1 MSLEQ
6 MNNLLPTY
14 LLALVRITGVVM
26 FAPVIGSHTIPRRIK
41 ITIAMALTLGLLPA
55 IPPAQSVP
63 SNLGILGVGIA
74 SELAFGIAIGLCANL
89 AFVAA
94 QWAGEMAGQQ
104 MGFTL
109 SGLMDPEAGAQ
120 GSVLGDFYL
129 MFSLVVFLLVNGH
142 HALIR
147 GLGASFSSLPLLSVS
162 MNRNILDL
170 FLGLLQSATILSLQL
185 AAPLLITMLIVDFS
199 LGLMARVVPQINV
212 LALSLSVR
220 SAAGLIVLL
229 LIAALTATTL
239 GSSLVTWMKTI
250 QTLWNRS
257 PIF

>member
-6 MNNLLPTY
+6 LNNLLPTY
-14 LLALVRITGVVM
+14 LLALVRIAGVVM
-26 FAPVIGSHTIPRRIK
+26 FAPVIGSRSIPLKIK
-41 ITIAMALTLGLLPA
+41 IAIPMALALGLLPS
-55 IPPAQSVP
+55 IPQAQSVP
-63 SNLGILGVGIA
+63 NNLGILGAGIA
-74 SELAFGIAIGLCANL
+74 SELFFGIAIGLCANL
-89 AFVAA
+89 VFVAA

-129 MFSLVVFLLVNGH
+129 MFSLIVFLLINGH

-147 GLGASFSSLPLLSVS
+147 GIAASFASLPLLSIS
-162 MNRNILDL
+162 FNRNILDL
-170 FLGLLQSATILSLQL
+170 FVGLLQSATILSLQL
-185 AAPLLITMLIVDFS
+185 AAPLLITMLIVDVS

-212 LALSLSVR
+212 LAMSLSVR

-229 LIAALTATTL
+229 LITSLTATTL
-239 GSSLVTWMKTI
+239 GSSLLNWMKTVP
-250 QTLWNRS
+250 TLWTHS
-257 PIF
+257 PSF